1 MLLAIFWLILI
12 AVSPNSQTATHVGTF
27 PNLDECKKAA
37 DGAIIARPATTT
49 LGRPGTVPEI
59 TYVCVPTNAA
69 NP

>member
-12 AVSPNSQTATHVGTF
+12 AVTPNSQTATHVGTF

-37 DGAIIARPATTT
+37 DSAIIARPGTT
-49 LGRPGTVPEI
+49 TVPEI